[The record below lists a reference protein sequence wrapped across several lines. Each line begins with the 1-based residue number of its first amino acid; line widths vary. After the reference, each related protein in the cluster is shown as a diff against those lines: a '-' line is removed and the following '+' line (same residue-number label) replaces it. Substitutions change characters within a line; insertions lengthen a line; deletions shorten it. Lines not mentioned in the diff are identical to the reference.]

1 MQNSKPKYT
10 LKEKLDIAESIS
22 TVLMFLMAV
31 WGTVTAYEE
40 GFWHKLMHIVN
51 HYHSEIARI
60 EYSEQTKTAEHKTPP
75 PENIKS
81 EDKHRKN

>member
-22 TVLMFLMAV
+22 TVLMFIMAI
-31 WGTVTAYEE
+31 WGTIVAYEQ

-51 HYHSEIARI
+51 HYHNEIVKI
-60 EYSEQTKTAEHKTPP
+60 EYSESIKN
-75 PENIKS
+75 PEKQDISSKNI
-81 EDKHRKN
+81 DK

>member
-31 WGTVTAYEE
+31 WGTAVAYEE
-40 GFWHKLMHIVN
+40 GFWHKLLHIVN
-51 HYHSEIARI
+51 HYHSEIIKI
-60 EYSEQTKTAEHKTPP
+60 EYSEQKIMTKLKPHST
-75 PENIKS
+75 
-81 EDKHRKN
+81 EDKHTKTDKIP